1 MSTSPGAQA
10 TFTFTGTSVSWIGFH
25 GPQTGFARVILD
37 GNVVADSLDT
47 YAPKDA
53 SQKTVFT
60 LSGLGAGSHTL
71 TIEVTGLK
79 NPASSDAAIVV
90 DAFDVTP

>member
-1 MSTSPGAQA
+1 MNQTD
-10 TFTFTGTSVSWIGFH
+10 TFTFTGTSVSWIGFR
-25 GPQTGFARVILD
+25 GPQTGIARVILD

-53 SQKTVFT
+53 SQNTVFT
-60 LSGLGAGSHTL
+60 LSGLAAVSHTL
-71 TIEVTGLK
+71 TIEVTGQK
-79 NPASSDAAIVV
+79 NPASADVAIVV